1 MKVSLW
7 GTRGSLASPGADTV
21 RYGGNTSCVSIEG
34 SDGTWLV
41 LDAGTGIRN
50 LGQNLPSNLKRVDI
64 LLTHLHMDHLQGL
77 PFFTPLRNPEIE
89 THIWGPASTML
100 SLKSRLQRY
109 VSPPLFPVS
118 VRDLSPTLHFHELS
132 IDMFEIGEFCIISQ
146 LVIHP
151 NPTVGY
157 RITHKDKTVTY
168 LPDHEPMLGA
178 RTFPRNPEWT
188 SGYALAEGADLLIH
202 DTQFTTAEHKARVGF
217 GHSNMKQ
224 AFQFAALAGAK
235 HFVPFHHDPAHSDDQ
250 LDQMISDA
258 VQETSPDF
266 NVIPGLEGLSLQL
279 DASASYGG
287 VSFRSD

>member
-1 MKVSLW
+1 MKVNLW
-7 GTRGSLASPGADTV
+7 GTRGSLASPGPDTV

-34 SDGTWLV
+34 SNGTWLV

-50 LGQNLPSNLKRVDI
+50 LGQNLPSNLERVDI

-77 PFFTPLRNPEIE
+77 PFFAPLRNPDIE

-118 VRDLSPTLHFHELS
+118 IRDLSQTLHFHELS
-132 IDMFEIGEFCIISQ
+132 FDMFEIGEFCIVSQ

-157 RITHKDKTVTY
+157 RITLNEKVVTY
-168 LPDHEPMLGA
+168 IPDHEPMLGA
-178 RTFPRNPEWT
+178 PTFPRSPEWT
-188 SGYALAEGADLLIH
+188 SGFALAKRADLLIH
-202 DTQFTTAEHKARVGF
+202 DTQYTPDEYQTRIGF
-217 GHSNMKQ
+217 GHSNMVQ
-224 AFQFAALAGAK
+224 AFEFAELANVK

-250 LDQMISDA
+250 LDQMIINA
-258 VQETSPDF
+258 TEKVAPGFEIT
-266 NVIPGLEGLSLQL
+266 PGLEGVILNLEE
-279 DASASYGG
+279 
-287 VSFRSD
+287 

>member
-1 MKVSLW
+1 MKVDFW
-7 GTRGSLASPGADTV
+7 GTRGSLASPGPDTV
-21 RYGGNTSCVSIEG
+21 RYGGNTSCVSIECPEG
-34 SDGTWLV
+34 PWLV

-50 LGQNLPSNLKRVDI
+50 LGQNLPANLKRVDI

-77 PFFTPLRNPEIE
+77 PFFAPLRQPGVE
-89 THIWGPASTML
+89 THIWGPASTTM
-100 SLKSRLQRY
+100 SLKARLQRY

-118 VRDLSPTLHFHELS
+118 VRDLSTRLHFHELAS
-132 IDMFEIGEFCIISQ
+132 STFEIGSFRISAQ

-157 RITHKDKTVTY
+157 RIIHKNGTVAY

-178 RTFPRNPEWT
+178 RTFPRSPAWT

-202 DTQFTTAEHKARVGF
+202 DTQFTTEEHKSRVGF
-217 GHSNMKQ
+217 GHSNIKQ
-224 AFQFAALAGAK
+224 AFEFAALAGTK

-258 VQETSPDF
+258 MQEVSPDF
-266 NVIPGLEGLSLQL
+266 DVTPGLEGLSMQL
-279 DASASYGG
+279 GE
-287 VSFRSD
+287 

>member
-1 MKVSLW
+1 MKVNLW
-7 GTRGSLASPGADTV
+7 GTRGSLAAPGPETV

-34 SDGTWLV
+34 SDGSWLI

-77 PFFTPLRNPEIE
+77 PFFAPIRNPDME

-132 IDMFEIGEFCIISQ
+132 FDMFEIGKFCIISQ

-157 RITHKDKTVTY
+157 RIKLNDKTVTY
-168 LPDHEPMLGA
+168 IPDHEPMLGA
-178 RTFPRNPEWT
+178 PTFPRSPEWT
-188 SGYALAEGADLLIH
+188 SGYDLAQGADLLIH
-202 DTQFTTAEHKARVGF
+202 DSQYTHTEYDTRLGF

-224 AFQFAALAGAK
+224 AFEFAEMANVK
-235 HFVPFHHDPAHSDDQ
+235 RFVPFHHDPAHSDDQ
-250 LDQMISDA
+250 LDQMITHA
-258 VQETSPDF
+258 VQEVKPGFEVT
-266 NVIPGLEGLSLQL
+266 PGLEGMILNLE
-279 DASASYGG
+279 
-287 VSFRSD
+287 